1 MVDRLSNRTGNFAN
15 SNAISNFI
23 EWQGRGQPLPTM
35 GQQAPAAGPP
45 AQAQAAASPGNG
57 AGRLFYTRGIFGK
70 RGQILGRLD
79 QPEAPGGRA
88 GANPSSSRGADRR
101 TASQKFPRNSGR
113 GSDFFKTAAEGQA
126 GGAASAGRAATL
138 GGESCSSGATSGAIS
153 DDRGQNMQA
162 RGAGTVKSKHPSAQN
177 PRKCGDQSSGNRRG
191 NREK

>member
-1 MVDRLSNRTGNFAN
+1 
-15 SNAISNFI
+15 
-23 EWQGRGQPLPTM
+23 M
-35 GQQAPAAGPP
+35 GQQATAAGPP
-45 AQAQAAASPGNG
+45 AQAQAAASPANG
-57 AGRLFYTRGIFGK
+57 AGRLFYMRGIFGE
-70 RGQILGRLD
+70 RGANPRTLGRSD
-79 QPEAPGGRA
+79 AWTSRGPRGRA

-126 GGAASAGRAATL
+126 GGAASAGRAAIL
-138 GGESCSSGATSGAIS
+138 GGESCSSGATSGAIC

-177 PRKCGDQSSGNRRG
+177 PRKCGDQSSRNRRG